1 MTRGSLLVAA
11 LVVLGCVLPAPA
23 AEPAPVSA
31 PFEILEKGE
40 LLSGH
45 MALQVKINGKGPF
58 RLIFD
63 TGAPVNMLSVRIAK
77 EADLLGPNIKRPK
90 NVSPLSAAQQILIDK
105 MEMGGL
111 VATDQPAIVMD
122 HPTIRAMAEMF
133 GPIDGL
139 VGFPLFARHRTTIDY
154 QARKITFAANGFE
167 PADVL
172 KNILTI
178 MLSRIPGAKE
188 QPVKILAPA
197 AQWGMCLA
205 EKKAEDDEPGVTLAD
220 VLPEGAAARAG
231 LKTGDRLLTI
241 DGRWTDNVAD
251 CFRAAEAI
259 KPGKTIDL
267 VVRRAGKQISL
278 AITPS
283 AGF

>member
-1 MTRGSLLVAA
+1 MTRKSLLVAV
-11 LVVLGCVLPAPA
+11 LVLFGSSAPAPA
-23 AEPAPVSA
+23 AEPAPVSVS
-31 PFEILEKGE
+31 FEVLKKGD

-45 MALQVKINGKGPF
+45 MALQVKINGKGPY

-90 NVSPLSAAQQILIDK
+90 NVPPLSAAQQVLIDK
-105 MEMGGL
+105 MELGGL
-111 VATDQPAIVMD
+111 VATDQPAIIMD

-154 QARKITFAANGFE
+154 QARKITFVPNGFE
-167 PADVL
+167 PTDVVHNVL
-172 KNILTI
+172 IL
-178 MLSRIPGAKE
+178 MMSRMPGAKE

-197 AQWGMCLA
+197 AQWGIRLD
-205 EKKAEDDEPGVTLAD
+205 EKKSDDDQPGVTVAEVLA
-220 VLPEGAAARAG
+220 ESAAARAG
-231 LKTGDRLLTI
+231 VKAGDRLLTI
-241 DGRWTDNVAD
+241 DGRWTDTIAD

-259 KPGKTIDL
+259 KPRQRVDVVLRRDGKSVTLTI
-267 VVRRAGKQISL
+267 AP
-278 AITPS
+278 A